1 MYPATQDLS
10 HGSGRK
16 GGGGES
22 GQTGP
27 HSGLPDQTGE
37 STGECP
43 PHWLQKGKGGLGE
56 DLPRHCLM
64 FYPIVYSFA

>member
-1 MYPATQDLS
+1 MYPATQNLG
-10 HGSGRK
+10 H
-16 GGGGES
+16 GGGGEGRRGEG

-43 PHWLQKGKGGLGE
+43 PHWLQKGVIRSWRGLT
-56 DLPRHCLM
+56 
-64 FYPIVYSFA
+64 

>member
-22 GQTGP
+22 GQTGS
-27 HSGLPDQTGE
+27 HSGLPDQAGE

-43 PHWLQKGKGGLGE
+43 TTLATKGCNKVLERAYVGT
-56 DLPRHCLM
+56 
-64 FYPIVYSFA
+64 A